1 MLAFALSRLLQAI
14 PTLALIIVLIFVLV
28 RLLPGDPASALL
40 GDRATEAAVAK
51 ANAEMGTDRPILVQ
65 FTGFVERLASGDFG
79 YSFAFRVPV
88 ADLILARVPV
98 TLFLAAY
105 STALAALF
113 AIPLAFFAALRH
125 DKPADV
131 AIRGTFQLGL
141 SMPVFYIGL
150 ILLTFLAAQLRWF
163 PVGGYGEGLSG
174 HLYHLFLPGL
184 TLAFSFSA
192 VLMRSLRAAILEA
205 MTAEFID
212 FARSK
217 GLPRALLLRRHVLR
231 NALVSVVTLFGL
243 HFGSLISGAVVTET
257 VYAIPGVGRLM
268 IEAIFAR
275 DYPIVQALTL
285 LFAVLVTVTFIVTD
299 IVHARL
305 DPRIAR

>member
-1 MLAFALSRLLQAI
+1 MLAFTLSRLLQAL
-14 PTLALIIVLIFVLV
+14 PTLALITVLIFVLV
-28 RLLPGDPASALL
+28 RLLPGDPSSALL

-51 ANAEMGTDRPILVQ
+51 ANSELGTDRPIVVQ
-65 FTGFVERLASGDFG
+65 FADFVERMATGDFG

-88 ADLILARVPV
+88 AQLILDRVPV
-98 TLFLAAY
+98 TLFLAVY
-105 STALAALF
+105 STALAAFF
-113 AIPLAFFAALRH
+113 AIPLAFIAALRQ
-125 DKPADV
+125 DRAADV

-150 ILLTFLAAQLRWF
+150 LLLTFLAAQLRWF
-163 PVGGYGEGLSG
+163 PVGGFGEGLFG

-184 TLAFSFSA
+184 TLALSFSA
-192 VLMRSLRAAILEA
+192 VLMRSLRAAIVEA
-205 MTAEFID
+205 LTAEFID

-217 GLPRALLLRRHVLR
+217 GVKRAVLLRRHVLR
-231 NALVSVVTLFGL
+231 NAMVSVVTLFGL

-257 VYAIPGVGRLM
+257 VFAIPGVGRLM

-285 LFAVLVTVTFIVTD
+285 LFAVLVTAIFIVTD